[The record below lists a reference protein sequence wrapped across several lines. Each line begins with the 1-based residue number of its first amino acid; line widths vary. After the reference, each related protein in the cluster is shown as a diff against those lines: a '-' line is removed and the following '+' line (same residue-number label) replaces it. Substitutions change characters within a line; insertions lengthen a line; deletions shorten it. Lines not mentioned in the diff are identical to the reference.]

1 MVRRRCPC
9 ILRVTGRVC
18 DATAVTADRRLAAQ
32 QNVALAPAVA
42 GHLLQRW
49 SPFFRQVV
57 KLGSPVTGKR
67 KRYGAEFKVRV
78 ALEALRGELTAAQ
91 LAAKHGVQQTMVGE
105 WKKQAV
111 EGLASVFSGKE
122 AA

>member
-42 GHLLQRW
+42 GHLLLTLSDRKVAAPVCCTLLHQLHQRW

-57 KLGSPVTGKR
+57 KLGSPDEKDGPDD
-67 KRYGAEFKVRV
+67 GQAE
-78 ALEALRGELTAAQ
+78 
-91 LAAKHGVQQTMVGE
+91 
-105 WKKQAV
+105 AV
-111 EGLASVFSGKE
+111 WG
-122 AA
+122 